1 MKQTFLMEEII
12 IESMQSIKKKKV
24 IYGEFLNIHI

>member
-12 IESMQSIKKKKV
+12 IESMQSIKKNV
-24 IYGEFLNIHI
+24 ICGGFLNIHI